1 MFNLGIFSNPESR
14 KKGISEPKKVLLG
27 TIAIVVLFAVT
38 VYFVYYAPVGTDKLY
53 CVVLFFLFW
62 YSKSDYFWF
71 AFFLI
76 ISAFPGGFF
85 LEMSGTA
92 LRRLPVFSPIPKI
105 SFSVMDIFLIIAL
118 IKAIIRGKKTKL
130 IDVFRLKNI
139 AILIPYIIIVSVF
152 YGVSLKAFLN
162 GTARGFFF
170 YTLLFSFPALIYNR
184 KEIYKFMVLFF
195 PFAILEIM
203 AQIFTLKTGMEFATV
218 FHSGA
223 ASEILNSVTG
233 EIRAIPSGYI
243 NIRLAYVFAFVLLES
258 KENIVPKLYSYLII
272 LISLSSVIISATR
285 SAIIMYIFIFIA
297 YFVFIARKKPNV
309 FLQIFISSAVFIML
323 LDTFNVLD
331 LNNILDSSYN
341 RFVGAV
347 SMEDGSVK
355 AEDTFDN
362 RISNRLPIL
371 WDNIKKS
378 ILIGYGF
385 SDKYFNIYDGHLGGV
400 FVGLLQAGVFG
411 YSLYVIFIINIY
423 RKCFWYIKKIPKDSS
438 FYGIIKVFTLSF
450 IGYMIVNLS
459 VDPIF
464 VLNSFT
470 VPQDVFIHLVIAS
483 LFINMAVREQI
494 LKKIEQRKA
503 IVAVA

>member
-1 MFNLGIFSNPESR
+1 MFNLGIFSNPLSR
-14 KKGISEPKKVLLG
+14 KKGISETKKVLFG
-27 TIAIVVLFAVT
+27 TIAIIILFVVT
-38 VYFVYYAPVGTDKLY
+38 VYFVYYAPVGTDKLF

-92 LRRLPVFSPIPKI
+92 LRRLPIFSPIPKI
-105 SFSVMDIFLIIAL
+105 SFSIMDIFLIIAL
-118 IKAIIRGKKTKL
+118 IKAILRGKKTKL
-130 IDVFRLKNI
+130 IDVFKLKNI
-139 AILIPYIIIVSVF
+139 GILIPYIVIVSVF

-170 YTLLFSFPALIYNR
+170 YTLLFSFPALVYNR
-184 KEIYKFMVLFF
+184 KEVYKFMVMFF
-195 PFAILEIM
+195 PFAVLEII
-203 AQIFTLKTGMEFATV
+203 AQIFTLKTGMEFANI
-218 FHSGA
+218 FNSGA

-233 EIRAIPSGYI
+233 EVRVIPTGYI
-243 NIRLAYVFAFVLLES
+243 NMRLAYVFAFVLLES
-258 KENIVPKLYSYLII
+258 KENIVPKIYSYMII
-272 LISLSSVIISATR
+272 LITLASVIISATR
-285 SAIIMYIFIFIA
+285 SAIVMFIFIFVA

-309 FLQIFISSAVFIML
+309 FLQIFISSAILIML
-323 LDTFNVLD
+323 LDATNVFD
-331 LNNILDSSYN
+331 LNNIVDSSYN

-347 SMEDGSVK
+347 SMEGGSVK

-371 WDNIKKS
+371 WDNIRKS

-400 FVGLLQAGVFG
+400 FVGLLQAGILG
-411 YSLYVIFIINIY
+411 YSLYIVFIINIY
-423 RKCFWYIKKIPKDSS
+423 RKCFWYIKKIPKDNSLI
-438 FYGIIKVFTLSF
+438 GIIKVFTLCF

-470 VPQDVFIHLVIAS
+470 VPQDIFIHLVIAS

-494 LKKIEQRKA
+494 LKKIEQKKVIA
-503 IVAVA
+503 EVA